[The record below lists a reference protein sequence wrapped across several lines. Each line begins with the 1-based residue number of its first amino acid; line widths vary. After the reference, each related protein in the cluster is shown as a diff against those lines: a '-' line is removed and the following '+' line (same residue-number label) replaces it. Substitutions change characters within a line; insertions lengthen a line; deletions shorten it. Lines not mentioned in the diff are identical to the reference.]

1 MRCCDRLTRADL
13 PTYQMLR
20 ISQADYDLL
29 RWEAERSY
37 PRECCGILLGTMAM
51 EGRTVNLTLTC
62 DNVRTDDAQRRYS
75 IRPEQVIAA
84 FKLARSRG
92 ENIVGFYH
100 SHPDHPSHY
109 SKTDLIEAHWF
120 DCSYV
125 ITSVEHGHATVTE
138 SFVLLGT
145 EEAKSFEQEEM
156 EVLDGRPLHPPL

>member
-1 MRCCDRLTRADL
+1 MRYLPIYQFTHL
-13 PTYQMLR
+13 PTYLMLR

-37 PRECCGILLGTMAM
+37 PRECCGILLGSMAVD
-51 EGRTVNLTLTC
+51 GRTVSLPLTC
-62 DNVRTDDAQRRYS
+62 DNCRTEDAERRYS

-100 SHPDHPSHY
+100 SHPDHPAHY

-125 ITSVEHGHATVTE
+125 ITSVAKGKAEATN
-138 SFVLLGT
+138 SFQLEGI
-145 EEAKSFEQEEM
+145 EEANKKFVDEQI
-156 EVLDGRPLHPPL
+156 VRL